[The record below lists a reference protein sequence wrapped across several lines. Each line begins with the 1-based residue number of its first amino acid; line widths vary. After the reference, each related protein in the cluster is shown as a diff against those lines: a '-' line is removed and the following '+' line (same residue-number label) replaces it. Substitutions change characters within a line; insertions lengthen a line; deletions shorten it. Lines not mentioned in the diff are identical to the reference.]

1 MDGEGTSGVTVE
13 FFGIARQRAGRT
25 RIVVC
30 RGLESTRLGDV
41 LLAAAERLP
50 ELAGEC
56 LDGSRPQDGYLANIN
71 ARRFTT
77 DPDTP
82 IRSGDH
88 VLLLA
93 ADAGG

>member
-1 MDGEGTSGVTVE
+1 MDSEAASGVTVE
-13 FFGIARQRAGRT
+13 FFGIARRRAGRT
-25 RIVVC
+25 RSVVC
-30 RGLESTRLGDV
+30 QGLESTRLGAV

-56 LDGSRPQDGYLANIN
+56 LDGSRPQDGYLANVN
-71 ARRFTT
+71 ARRFTV

-82 IRSGDH
+82 LQAGDH
-88 VLLLA
+88 VVLLS

>member
-1 MDGEGTSGVTVE
+1 M
-13 FFGIARQRAGRT
+13 
-25 RIVVC
+25 
-30 RGLESTRLGDV
+30 GDV

-56 LDGSRPQDGYLANIN
+56 LDGSRPQDGYQANVN
-71 ARRFTT
+71 ARRFTV

-82 IRSGDH
+82 LQAGDH

-93 ADAGG
+93 ADVGG

>member
-1 MDGEGTSGVTVE
+1 MTVE
-13 FFGIARQRAGRT
+13 FFGIARRRAGRT

-30 RGLESTRLGDV
+30 QGLESTRLGDV

-56 LDGSRPQDGYLANIN
+56 LDGSRPQDGYLANVN
-71 ARRFTT
+71 ARRFTV

-82 IRSGDH
+82 LQAGDH